1 MQKVRDDFAEAENG
15 VRLNKYMS
23 DSGYCSRR
31 EADRLIAEGV
41 VTINGSPAGLGDR
54 VFPWQTVSVRGKVL
68 SSENE
73 LIFLVVNKPAGIEC
87 TTDRSNP
94 DNIVDFIGL
103 KKRIYPV
110 GRLDKN
116 SRGLIFMTNDGSLV
130 NPILKASNYHE
141 KEYLVEINQEVTD
154 DFLKAMAS
162 GIWLPELKVRTR
174 KCEVEKTGK
183 NTFRI
188 VLTQGLN
195 RQIRR
200 MCQALNVKVL
210 DLQRIRIMNITLGRL
225 KEGEY
230 RNIRKDELKEL
241 TAAAR

>member
-1 MQKVRDDFAEAENG
+1 MEKKRDTYAEAETG
-15 VRLNKYMS
+15 VRLNKYIS
-23 DSGYCSRR
+23 DAGYCSRR
-31 EADRLIAEGV
+31 EADRLIAEGL
-41 VTINGSPAGLGDR
+41 VTIDGRRAELG
-54 VFPWQTVSVRGKVL
+54 VKVYPWQQVSVQGRL
-68 SSENE
+68 LTPESE

-87 TTDRSNP
+87 TTDRGNP

-103 KKRIYPV
+103 KKRIYPI

-141 KEYLVEINQEVTD
+141 KEYLVEINREVTD
-154 DFLKAMAS
+154 DFLKAMSS
-162 GIWLPELKVRTR
+162 GLWLPDLKVKTR
-174 KCEVEKTGK
+174 KCEVERTGK
-183 NTFRI
+183 TTFRI

-200 MCQALNVKVL
+200 MCAVLDTKVL
-210 DLQRIRIMNITLGRL
+210 DLQRVRIMNITLGKL

-241 TAAAR
+241 TGES